1 MDYQLHHDYRS
12 ELYAYMINTYL
23 LFSSWWWWTHDDV
36 SRRMVKVEILFYEV
50 SNSYSI
56 VVKIEGGVNYS
67 ANKINRL
74 NNHEF
79 HS

>member
-1 MDYQLHHDYRS
+1 
-12 ELYAYMINTYL
+12 MIDTYL

-36 SRRMVKVEILFYEV
+36 LRRMVKVELFFDGTLY
-50 SNSYSI
+50 SYSI
-56 VVKIEGGVNYS
+56 VVKIRGSVNYS

-74 NNHEF
+74 SNHEF

>member
-1 MDYQLHHDYRS
+1 
-12 ELYAYMINTYL
+12 MIDTYL
-23 LFSSWWWWTHDDV
+23 FLSSWWWWTHDDV
-36 SRRMVKVEILFYEV
+36 SRRMVKVEKILDEV

-67 ANKINRL
+67 ANKRNQL

>member
-1 MDYQLHHDYRS
+1 
-12 ELYAYMINTYL
+12 
-23 LFSSWWWWTHDDV
+23 
-36 SRRMVKVEILFYEV
+36 MVKVEILLDV
-50 SNSYSI
+50 PNSYSI

-67 ANKINRL
+67 ANKINQL

>member
-1 MDYQLHHDYRS
+1 MDYQLYHDYTS
-12 ELYAYMINTYL
+12 EIYTYMVDTYL
-23 LFSSWWWWTHDDV
+23 FFSSWWWWTHDDV
-36 SRRMVKVEILFYEV
+36 SRRMVKVEILLDEV
-50 SNSYSI
+50 TNSYSI

-67 ANKINRL
+67 ANKIKQL